1 MSKHSDQAQSNVLE
15 HILAGSSAGIIG
27 TLLGYPLDSCKVR
40 MQTDTS
46 GYPSLRRTFSRIGRE
61 EGVFGFYRGVGAPLT
76 ALTILNTMSFAIFAK
91 AKEIVG
97 LSDDPVEH
105 FDPRITLASLMI
117 APVTSFVSTPFELL
131 KTQMVMRPHDYPNAN
146 FLQTA
151 RSIVCTHGAR
161 SLYRAHLLNF
171 ARESIFLATY
181 FTSYEHI
188 KGLSEFYIP
197 ATVAIPVA
205 GGLAGAAAWF
215 VSYPLDLIKGNLQSQ
230 SLSEA
235 RSAKR
240 LRFWDLAKDLIRSRG
255 IVGFYSGVTPSIIR
269 AFLVSSSRFGAYET
283 TLWLL
288 KTFQHSYLLIFIYL
302 LVLLL
307 LFF

>member
-1 MSKHSDQAQSNVLE
+1 MSQHSDQAQSNALE
-15 HILAGSSAGIIG
+15 HILAGFSAGIIG

-46 GYPSLRRTFSRIGRE
+46 GYPSLRHTFSRIGRE

-76 ALTILNTMSFAIFAK
+76 ALTILNTMSFSIFAK

-97 LSDDPVEH
+97 LSDAPVER
-105 FDPRITLASLMI
+105 FDPRITLAALMI
-117 APVTSFVSTPFELL
+117 APITSFVSTPFELL
-131 KTQMVMRPHDYPNAN
+131 KTQMVMRPHDFPNAN

-151 RSIVCTHGAR
+151 RLIVGKHGPR
-161 SLYRAHLLNF
+161 SLYRAHALNF
-171 ARESIFLATY
+171 TRESLFLATY
-181 FTSYEHI
+181 FTIYEHT
-188 KGLSEFYIP
+188 KGLAERYIP
-197 ATVAIPVA
+197 ATVAVPVA

-215 VSYPLDLIKGNLQSQ
+215 ASYPLDLIKGNLQSQ
-230 SLSEA
+230 SLSATRPAE
-235 RSAKR
+235 R
-240 LRFWDLAKDLIRSRG
+240 LRFCALAKDLIRSRG

-288 KTFQHSYLLIFIYL
+288 KTFKT
-302 LVLLL
+302 
-307 LFF
+307 